1 MLTRLLLLL
10 TTLTLAAG
18 FPLAVIAARGFSEA
32 PFGRVLR
39 PLPVVFGGFIALN
52 VPTIVGIGTMG
63 LYDLAVSTVAVGAA
77 VVAAI
82 EGFLLL
88 GGYRRV

>member
-1 MLTRLLLLL
+1 MLSRLLLLL

-18 FPLAVIAARGFSEA
+18 FPLAIIAARGFDDA

-39 PLPVVFGGFIALN
+39 PLPIVFGGYIALN
-52 VPTIVGIGTMG
+52 VPNVLGMGTVGV
-63 LYDLAVSTVAVGAA
+63 YDLIVSTVAVGAA